1 MEQHQFSIPMD
12 PFFPTASITPI
23 FSLSSTTT
31 QQPLNH
37 HPPHPTSTPTPIPAP
52 AQHPPY
58 EEMITTAIAALNESE
73 GSSKQAISKYI
84 DRVFK
89 NLPSNHSELLTHHM
103 KMLKNSG
110 QIVLLRRS
118 YMLPP
123 RSASAP
129 PPFIAP
135 PPPNATTNGG
145 SVASTVTYSNSGTS
159 AAQNFQ
165 NDYMNYYD
173 GSVGLHQ
180 DAVQA
185 SAPVAQS
192 IGHAFPG
199 VPNNVVP
206 TAQGNGGI
214 SGSEAMLVSLGL
226 SDGASVEITQT
237 KKRRGRPPK
246 STSAAPGLG
255 QGVPE
260 PVAQSGPNEPSVAPP
275 ASGVLPVQVPVEAPV
290 PAPASST
297 GRPRGRPKRFAVE
310 AAVTVPAPNSG
321 NQQPKKRGRKPKNA
335 EQVIHSAVP
344 VTMVMPNPG
353 IVSGAATIP
362 PQYTVGAPNSVGS
375 LPPVG
380 EPQLPSGKRRG
391 RPPLGRMLKKH
402 IKATGNWPGRP
413 KKVINVSTFTLLFL
427 SFLSYIIYECMY
439 TFWS

>member
-1 MEQHQFSIPMD
+1 
-12 PFFPTASITPI
+12 
-23 FSLSSTTT
+23 
-31 QQPLNH
+31 
-37 HPPHPTSTPTPIPAP
+37 
-52 AQHPPY
+52 
-58 EEMITTAIAALNESE
+58 MITTAIAALNESE

-180 DAVQA
+180 DAVKA

-206 TAQGNGGI
+206 TAQGNGGV

-246 STSAAPGLG
+246 STSAAP
-255 QGVPE
+255 
-260 PVAQSGPNEPSVAPP
+260 
-275 ASGVLPVQVPVEAPV
+275 
-290 PAPASST
+290 
-297 GRPRGRPKRFAVE
+297 
-310 AAVTVPAPNSG
+310 VPAPNSG
-321 NQQPKKRGRKPKNA
+321 TQQPKKRGRKPKNA

-391 RPPLGRMLKKH
+391 RPPLGSMLKKH

-413 KKVINVSTFTLLFL
+413 QKNSSSGDNSQRLIVQNLKSKLEYLRSRIRENVS
-427 SFLSYIIYECMY
+427 IIKPSINMETSTDAMGALQP
-439 TFWS
+439 TRGIVDA